1 MNSQPGM
8 PWPGGWRGFTM
19 GDTCKEMDAIKVERW
34 GRKGFA
40 ARRQVGV
47 GVGWGWG
54 GARELPQPQDLRPK
68 P

>member
-1 MNSQPGM
+1 
-8 PWPGGWRGFTM
+8 M

-47 GVGWGWG
+47 GVGWGLG
-54 GARELPQPQDLRPK
+54 GVGWSQRALPAPGSPSKALRTPASYSDEQLI
-68 P
+68 